1 MADSDIFV
9 SNDIELD
16 VDFGTMYV
24 IDQGIVIKV
33 VAKKYDPTKTY
44 VVGEYVIY
52 QEKLYKCNT
61 AIEEPEE
68 FDVEKWN
75 NVLLADE
82 VQIANANI
90 ALKANASDV
99 YAKSETYNKTE
110 VNTALASK
118 ADTTTT
124 YTKTEVDTAL
134 GDKAD
139 KSDTYT
145 KTEVDT
151 ALSAK
156 ANSDDVYAKTDTYS
170 KDDIDTNIY
179 TKSETYNKN
188 EVDGIINNLPAPM
201 IFKGTLG
208 VNGTITTLPTASS
221 DNEGFTYKVITDG
234 TYASQEAKVGDI
246 FTSNGTAWVHIP
258 SGDETFTDTWR
269 SIKVNGTEKLS
280 GSITSGSVDFKNGT
294 NSTAVFDPS
303 DNSIKVNVDGYTQS
317 QVDTKL
323 SAKANQTDVTTALNN
338 KADKSTTYTKTE
350 VNTALALKAD
360 KSTTYTKTEVDNL
373 VNLIDTVG
381 PADICTFETT
391 LPEPLHSVLVNVLA
405 TGGNGTPDTPIP
417 INGYTEANITRCGV
431 NLWDEEWEV
440 GGLNTSTGGNWNT
453 SDRIRSKNYISIKP
467 STSIYIKYPT
477 SGVSV
482 NCCFYDANKTFI
494 SSDSTVNSAITTPSN
509 AFFMRFATYAQYG
522 TTYNNDISI
531 LYPSD
536 TTPAYHPYTGN
547 TYTIAFGQTVYGGVL
562 DVTRGKLHV
571 THGFY
576 EFDGTETGIV
586 YGQGWR
592 YVVLN
597 GKECPSIS
605 GIAIPTDVI
614 TNNGLTLASRDSIS
628 TGATNSI
635 SLTGDTI
642 ILSDNTPSGLQVC
655 YKLAT
660 PFDIDLTPEVISAV
674 VGTNN
679 VFADCGQTEVKY
691 INSNAEDTV
700 TVMQTVGSA
709 STHNYSTDEQIVGT
723 WIDGSIVYEKCI
735 ILNNGTDIQVSNTNW
750 TNTGVTFAGVDK
762 FIDAFGIGNDGS
774 YQGQILAYTDNNI
787 LMLQTPRNA
796 VGWVAILCVRYT
808 KSSS

>member
-9 SNDIELD
+9 SNDVQLD
-16 VDFGTMYV
+16 VDFGTVYV
-24 IDQGIVIKV
+24 VDQGVVTKV

-68 FDVEKWN
+68 FDAEKWN

-110 VNTALASK
+110 INTALESK
-118 ADTTTT
+118 ADTATT

-170 KDDIDTNIY
+170 KDEIDTNIY

-221 DNEGFTYKVITDG
+221 DNEGHTYKVITDG
-234 TYASQEAKVGDI
+234 TYASQTAKVGDI

-303 DNSIKVNVDGYTQS
+303 DNSIKFNIDGYTQS
-317 QVDTKL
+317 QIDTKL
-323 SAKANQTDVTTALNN
+323 SAKANQADVTTALNN

-350 VNTALALKAD
+350 VNSALALKAD
-360 KSTTYTKTEVDNL
+360 KSTTYTKSEVDNL
-373 VNLIDTVG
+373 VNLIGTVG

-391 LPEPLHSVLVNVLA
+391 LPEPLQSVTVDIEA
-405 TGGNGTPDTPIP
+405 TGGNGTPDSPIP

-431 NLWDEEWEV
+431 NLWDEEWEN
-440 GGLNTSTGGNWNT
+440 GDISSSTGEKTSGSLVITKNFILVKPNT
-453 SDRIRSKNYISIKP
+453 VCYSNITLRTRWYDAQKNYIGP
-467 STSIYIKYPT
+467 NPT
-477 SGVSV
+477 IT
-482 NCCFYDANKTFI
+482 ANATF
-494 SSDSTVNSAITTPSN
+494 TVPATAHYLMFTTQSN
-509 AFFMRFATYAQYG
+509 YG
-522 TTYNNDISI
+522 STYNNDISI
-531 LYPSD
+531 NYPSTD
-536 TTPAYHPYTGN
+536 TTYHAYNGQ
-547 TYTIAFGQTVYGGVL
+547 TYAIAFGQTVYGGVL
-562 DVTRGKLHV
+562 DVTRGKLKPCV
-571 THGFY
+571 EYPSYNGETLSGRWLSSEATY
-576 EFDGTETGIV
+576 VEGTTPPTGSQV
-586 YGQGWR
+586 VSLDDYG
-592 YVVLN
+592 
-597 GKECPSIS
+597 I
-605 GIAIPTDVI
+605 
-614 TNNGLTLASRDSIS
+614 
-628 TGATNSI
+628 
-635 SLTGDTI
+635 
-642 ILSDNTPSGLQVC
+642 
-655 YKLAT
+655 
-660 PFDIDLTPEVISAV
+660 DIDLTPVQIEALLGV
-674 VGTNN
+674 NN
-679 VFADCGQTEVKY
+679 VFADCGETEVEY

-700 TVMQTVGSA
+700 DIAKSIIEQTNLSDLADIPNPPTTDG
-709 STHNYSTDEQIVGT
+709 NYRLKVT
-723 WIDGSIVYEKCI
+723 
-735 ILNNGTDIQVSNTNW
+735 ILSG
-750 TNTGVTFAGVDK
+750 K
-762 FIDAFGIGNDGS
+762 
-774 YQGQILAYTDNNI
+774 
-787 LMLQTPRNA
+787 
-796 VGWVAILCVRYT
+796 AIYSWEEIT
-808 KSSS
+808 